1 MSRAQLLR
9 TPGFLLRRY
18 FGAGETNPTYQEDVP
33 TEPSETEPVAPAVS
47 ENPPSSF
54 QLAQLEAARRP
65 APARPAAQQN
75 ESSEVA
81 NALEQFQAAYRE
93 RLAAAQPPQL
103 STLDML
109 RKRLASNMQNEAL
122 QRVSEF
128 GAGMA
133 ATGSP
138 NFFTMLAGGARAQAE
153 GDRTRM
159 DELRR
164 VVEAERQAR
173 AQQAE
178 EQYRRDQLEI
188 ERQRRDFERDPRNPR
203 NLYYAAR
210 AETDAT
216 AAASARAENSAR
228 NAASTAADRA
238 VQAENN
244 RRSRAVP
251 VPLPALTETEAA
263 TLRNTVY
270 LQGLRERG
278 FSPPAGAPVAT
289 PADIRAAPAARVNAL
304 GEEIQ

>member
-18 FGAGETNPTYQEDVP
+18 FGAGETNPTYQKDVP

-164 VVEAERQAR
+164 VVEAERQQR

-188 ERQRRDFERDPRNPR
+188 ERQRRDFERDPTNPR
-203 NLYYAAR
+203 NRYYLAQAGYLNAGGAGQGAVTR
-210 AETDAT
+210 AETQRDR
-216 AAASARAENSAR
+216 AAREAGERAVRDENARRARAFP
-228 NAASTAADRA
+228 
-238 VQAENN
+238 AE
-244 RRSRAVP
+244 P
-251 VPLPALTETEAA
+251 VLTEEEAA
-263 TLRNTVY
+263 QLRDTTALRY
-270 LQGLRERG
+270 LTQPGQ
-278 FSPPAGAPVAT
+278 
-289 PADIRAAPAARVNAL
+289 AAPAAAPPGPATPRITVNPSGQTAR
-304 GEEIQ
+304 